1 MTPDSDP
8 SADPSAGRAATARSS
23 DVEVLAGRVIEVVR
37 EMDRANLVEGS
48 AGNVSART
56 AAGEILLTPTARTYP
71 DMQAEDLVVCDSE
84 GRVLHGIH
92 APTSEIDLHLA
103 CLQKHPEI
111 RAVVHTH
118 AVHASMF
125 AVAGQPIPCVL
136 EEFEYYVGGD
146 VLVAPYHRTG
156 SHALGEAVAELLGDR
171 AAALIANHGLVVV
184 GTSPEEAL
192 QLTKLVERAARII
205 WGARALGEPTPLPLE
220 IRREFAARYLERRH
234 AARA

>member
-1 MTPDSDP
+1 MSV
-8 SADPSAGRAATARSS
+8 SS
-23 DVEVLAGRVIEVVR
+23 RPGPKRELHRLMQNVVEVVH
-37 EMDRANLVEGS
+37 EMDRSGLTEGT

-56 AAGEILLTPTARTYP
+56 AAGEIILTPTAQSYP
-71 DMQAEDLVVCDSE
+71 EMTTQDLVVCDLD
-84 GRVLHGIH
+84 GHVTQGAR

-103 CLQKHPEI
+103 CLRRHPEI

-156 SHALGEAVAELLGDR
+156 TPELGSAAAQLLGDR
-171 AAALIANHGLVVV
+171 AAVLLANHGLVVV

-192 QLTKLVERAARII
+192 QLTKLVERAARIV
-205 WGARALGEPTPLPLE
+205 WGSSTLGTPPALPDSVREEFSAAYLQ
-220 IRREFAARYLERRH
+220 RRRG
-234 AARA
+234 